1 MIVVTYD
8 WGNEDASMKAM
19 KYIQDF
25 LFKVSMDDQYF
36 QWERQSDDPEELR
49 KII

>member
-1 MIVVTYD
+1 MTMVTHV
-8 WGNEDASMKAM
+8 WGNEEASMRTM

-36 QWERQSDDPEELR
+36 QWEKTTS
-49 KII
+49 

>member
-1 MIVVTYD
+1 MTVVTHG
-8 WGNEDASMKAM
+8 WGNEDASIRAM

-36 QWERQSDDPEELR
+36 RWDKMTR
-49 KII
+49 